1 MRSGGRAASR
11 IQGIALACQGETA
24 AARAAADAAVEAAA
38 ELGGLAAGVGLLGVG
53 YRGPGRRRCCDGA
66 GRERGGLA
74 ARECPARDG
83 GGAARLQC
91 AGRAG
96 GRGSA
101 RGPPLG
107 RRRRRD
113 DDRLVADVGA
123 DHARPGG
130 DRAG

>member
-1 MRSGGRAASR
+1 MGSWRRIASR
-11 IQGIALACQGETA
+11 CQGIVLAYQGDTG

-38 ELGGLAAGVGLLGVG
+38 ELGGISAGLGYAALAAAALAAGDAATA
-53 YRGPGRRRCCDGA
+53 RDASEAAGPHLSA
-66 GRERGGLA
+66 LPE
-74 ARECPARDG
+74 DG

-107 RRRRRD
+107 RRRRLD
-113 DDRLVADVGA
+113 DDRLCT
-123 DHARPGG
+123 
-130 DRAG
+130 